1 MINLKLKDMKNI
13 YQIKKYG
20 YVIISGIL
28 LGITMLYSCTD
39 NFAEY
44 NTDKT
49 EVMQIGPEQLPSLF
63 SKTQYEGSNWLTT
76 DNYVRMSAAAAIHLC
91 GYMAVPSSYGGHNEL
106 RKGWCDAGFE
116 KMYSQGLPP
125 LFSILNMTKDDESYQ
140 AEYGLALIWKV
151 FLMHQLTDIWGP
163 IPYTKACSGEKTIPY
178 ESQKDVYYLMFEDL
192 KTAVNIL
199 KSHQGEN
206 AFGAGDLIFEG
217 DVSKW
222 TKLANT
228 MRLRLAMRISN
239 IDPQK
244 AKQEAEAAAA
254 EATMDSNDD
263 DAFMNVVGLNRGNGI
278 CRVLPWYALVMS
290 SSMESV
296 LKGYADPRMEK
307 FFSPVKD
314 DPVFSM
320 AGYPEELKA
329 NTGGFHGMA
338 NGYANESEINFFKSY
353 SNFGTYFENDNHEV
367 PINIM
372 HSAET
377 YFLKAEGAWRGWNM
391 GGTAQSFYEKGIEV
405 SVKQWRGTGI
415 SQDSIQNLVNSM
427 NTPVA
432 PNNFGYYDPA
442 MTDIPVKFSADQDK
456 QYEQIITQ
464 KWLALFPISFEAWAE
479 YRRTRLPQI
488 YAKKRSA
495 NGRIDLSKG
504 MILTRFMFADSEKSA
519 QSEEVEKAVQLLVNG
534 NEDSDNV
541 PLWWDVNP
549 NGN

>member
-1 MINLKLKDMKNI
+1 MKNI
-13 YQIKKYG
+13 FQIKKHL
-20 YVIISGIL
+20 YVIMSGII
-28 LGITMLYSCTD
+28 LGTALLYSCTD

-76 DNYVRMSAAAAIHLC
+76 DNYVRMSGAAAMHLC
-91 GYMAVPSSYGGHNEL
+91 GFMAVPSSWGGHNEL

-125 LFSILNMTKDDESYQ
+125 LFSILNMTQGEDGYE
-140 AEYGLALIWKV
+140 AEYGVALIWKV
-151 FLMHQLTDIWGP
+151 FLMHQLADIWGP

-192 KTAVNIL
+192 KTAVDIL
-199 KSHQGEN
+199 KSRQGEN
-206 AFGAGDLIFEG
+206 AFGDGDLIFNG

-228 MRLRLAMRISN
+228 LRLRLAMRISN
-239 IDPQK
+239 IDSQK
-244 AKQEAEAAAA
+244 AKVEAEAAAA
-254 EATMDSNDD
+254 EQTMASNDD

-278 CRVLPWYALVMS
+278 SRVVPWIAMVMS
-290 SSMESV
+290 ASMESV

-307 FFSPVKD
+307 FFSAVKYD
-314 DPVFSM
+314 EVFDGD
-320 AGYPEELKA
+320 GYPEELKA
-329 NTGGFHGMA
+329 NTGGYHGMA
-338 NGYANESEINFFKSY
+338 NGYAQESEINYFKSY
-353 SNFGTYFENDNHEV
+353 SNFGAYFEHDNHEV

-377 YFLKAEGAWRGWNM
+377 WFLKAEGAWRGWNM
-391 GGTAQSFYEKGIEV
+391 GGDAKSFYEKGIEV
-405 SVKQWRGTGI
+405 SIKQWRGNGI
-415 SQDSIQNLVNSM
+415 SEDSIQSIVNSM

-432 PNNFGYYDPA
+432 PNNYGYNDPA
-442 MTDIPVKFSADQDK
+442 MTDIPVKFSADSEK

-464 KWLALFPISFEAWAE
+464 KWLALYPISFEAWSE
-479 YRRTRLPQI
+479 YRRTRLPKI
-488 YAKKRSA
+488 YAKKTSA

-504 MILTRFMFADSEKSA
+504 MIITRFMFTDSEKAS
-519 QSEEVEKAVQLLVNG
+519 QPGEVDKAVQLLGNG
-534 NEDSDNV
+534 NEDLDNV